1 MLACAVLRRH
11 LPATTVVMGSPGCML
26 SGFQGTAGL
35 LKFFN
40 GENGACF
47 RCCAHAAGLHSVKNL
62 QVVGECTGHAVR
74 GGSNIVLMA
83 QECTSLIVPVAKKL
97 ISRIWNSLIPIH

>member
-1 MLACAVLRRH
+1 MLACAVLRCH

-26 SGFQGTAGL
+26 FGFQGTAGL
-35 LKFFN
+35 LNFFN

-62 QVVGECTGHAVR
+62 
-74 GGSNIVLMA
+74 
-83 QECTSLIVPVAKKL
+83 
-97 ISRIWNSLIPIH
+97 